1 MSLYM
6 ELRQLKYFFLVS
18 KLGSVTRAAEQCHIA
33 QPAISIAIRNLENE
47 LGVQLFERSHKKVS
61 LTSTGQV
68 FLRRVEDI
76 LERVDDSVRE
86 MGDFR
91 NLQRG
96 IIRLGI
102 TPMLGAVLFSPIL
115 SRFREDYPL
124 LELIVV
130 EEGALSINALLE
142 QGELDVGIVVVS
154 ERFPRLEMSPII
166 KSEIYV
172 CLSQDNPLANRKRI
186 AFPLLRDQQFILFTE
201 ETLSRKLILEECA
214 KHRISPNIIFSS
226 NQITTIL
233 SLVERGVGISFL
245 LEPLVKNNPKIVSRP
260 LSKPLYLEA
269 GMVWNRTRYLT
280 SSTKAFID
288 AIRGYP
294 FEHMP

>member
-1 MSLYM
+1 M
-6 ELRQLKYFFLVS
+6 ELRQLKYFLMVS

-33 QPAISIAIRNLENE
+33 QPAISIAIQNLEHE
-47 LGVQLFERSHKKVS
+47 LGVQLFERSHKKIS

-68 FLRRVEDI
+68 FLRRVEEI
-76 LERVDDSVRE
+76 LERVDYAVRE

-96 IIRLGI
+96 IIRVGI
-102 TPMLGAVLFSPIL
+102 TPMLGAVLFPYIL
-115 SRFREDYPL
+115 SKFREDYPL

-154 ERFPRLEMSPII
+154 EKFPLLEMSPII

-172 CLSQDNPLANRKRI
+172 CLSQDNPLASRQRI
-186 AFPLLRDQQFILFTE
+186 PFARLREQQFILFTE
-201 ETLSRKLILEECA
+201 DTLSRKLILEECA
-214 KHRISPNIIFSS
+214 QHQISPNIVFSS

-245 LEPLVKNNPKIVSRP
+245 LEPLVKNHPKIVSRP
-260 LSKPLYLEA
+260 LAKPLYLEA
-269 GMVWNRTRYLT
+269 GMVWNRNRYLAN
-280 SSTKAFID
+280 STQAFIN
-288 AIRGYP
+288 AIRSYSFDP
-294 FEHMP
+294 MLPL